1 MGLTVGIAAAGQ
13 MGAGIGR
20 VLAEGG
26 ARVLAPLAGRSA
38 ATIERAAA
46 AGIDDA
52 TPETLA
58 RCDIVLSIL
67 PPGEARTFATD
78 IAERVS
84 PDRPPVFVE
93 FNAITPALTQEIGAI
108 VTAAGGHFLDGSI
121 IGAPP
126 SPEKTPPR
134 LYVSGP
140 GADALAPL
148 SALGLD
154 IRPLDAQIGTAS
166 ALKMC
171 YGGLTKGLTGLQAAL
186 ILAAERAD
194 IGAPLR
200 AELADSQPALL
211 ARARSGIPAMY
222 PKAYRWVAEMEC
234 ISEFVGSELPE
245 SAIWDGI
252 AGLYRRLAEDAAGS
266 GGEIDMIDRFLAGKP

>member
-1 MGLTVGIAAAGQ
+1 MGLTIGIAAAGQ

-20 VLAEGG
+20 VLVAGG
-26 ARVLAPLAGRSA
+26 ARVQTLLAGRSM
-38 ATIERAAA
+38 ATVRRAAA
-46 AGIDDA
+46 AGIEDA

-58 RCDIVLSIL
+58 RADIVLSIL
-67 PPGEARTFATD
+67 PPGEARTFAAAV
-78 IAERVS
+78 AERIA
-84 PDRPPVFVE
+84 PDRPPVFAE
-93 FNAITPALTQEIGAI
+93 FNAITPALSREIGDI
-108 VTAAGGHFLDGSI
+108 VTAAGGRFLDGSI

-126 SPEKTPPR
+126 APGKRQPR

-140 GADALAPL
+140 ETDALAPL
-148 SALGLD
+148 AALGLD
-154 IRPLDAQIGTAS
+154 IRPLDTTIGTAS

-186 ILAAERAD
+186 ILAAERAAV
-194 IGAPLR
+194 GAPLR
-200 AELADSQPALL
+200 AEMADSQPALL

-234 ISEFVGSELPE
+234 ISDFVGSEMPE
-245 SAIWDGI
+245 SKVWEGI